1 MVCNHQHYPFPGLLF
16 FHFQNFLAA
25 LDCPC
30 CMQVSSGCGKQG
42 LLSNRSARVSRFS
55 GLSCCGAPALG
66 CTAAVVVA
74 RGLSHCMLV
83 GVPQIR
89 DQTGVCALQGGFLTT
104 REAPRIFKSG
114 QIAALLYRWMV
125 NSNSPHSEEESPP
138 GAASILSSTL
148 NLPILG
154 TSCKWNHTVFVLLC
168 LHHVFT

>member
-1 MVCNHQHYPFPGLLF
+1 MQPSALSISRTFIFSFSELF
-16 FHFQNFLAA
+16 FGCVGLSLLHAGF
-25 LDCPC
+25 
-30 CMQVSSGCGKQG
+30 SGCSEQG
-42 LLSNRSARVSRFS
+42 LLSNCSARVSRFS
-55 GLSCCGAPALG
+55 GLSCCGAPAVG

-74 RGLSHCMLV
+74 RGLSHCMLM

-89 DQTGVCALQGGFLTT
+89 DQTSVHTLQGGFLTT
-104 REAPRIFKSG
+104 KEAPRNFKSS

-125 NSNSPHSEEESPP
+125 NSNSPHSEEESQP

-154 TSCKWNHTVFVLLC
+154 ASFKWNHTVFVLLC